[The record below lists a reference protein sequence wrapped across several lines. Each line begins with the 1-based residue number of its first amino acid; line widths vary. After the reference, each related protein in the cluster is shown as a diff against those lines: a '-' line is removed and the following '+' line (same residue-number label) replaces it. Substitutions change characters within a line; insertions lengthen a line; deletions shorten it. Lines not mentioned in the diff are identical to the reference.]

1 MRNRKY
7 FALAG
12 ALAVYIVVLACVHYF
27 TEDAEWNRFCN
38 SYGICINEVCSDFFP
53 DSLAGTQLSGDW
65 IELYNFSDDP
75 IDLGNYYLSDD
86 EDDLYKCSLP
96 AVTLLPGSYYV
107 IHSECEEM
115 TGEEGYLNFGIKA
128 AGETLY
134 LSNRIAVIDVVSV
147 PALEINTTWSRLT
160 DAGREWG
167 ITERTYCFSNNQAKP
182 VPGKTEEP
190 VFSAECGF
198 YEDEFELELRAP
210 SGGRVYYT
218 LDGSEPDEGSMLY
231 EEPILIRDVSEEPNI
246 YAERNDFDP
255 ERIAPPEEPIEKI
268 MIVRAVAID
277 ADGKKSGVVT
287 NSYIVGRE
295 NAAWRRE
302 MYTVS
307 LVSDP
312 YHLFDREEGIYVLG
326 EKYDDEMS
334 VWEDGAAI
342 KDANYQIRGKRS
354 ERPASLEI
362 FDENGTCILEQ
373 EVGIRIRGN
382 MTRHCVQKAFS
393 VYAREMYGGSDTI
406 EGIFEEGKAVHKFF
420 LYTNTDPTKLRDVL
434 IAENLSD
441 RNMATQSLRYCNVFL
456 DGEYWGIYLMEEVYD
471 EYYFENR
478 YGIGADNLQI
488 YEGANPP
495 EVLAYLDSVPDKSE
509 KAVYEKLCE
518 MIDVQSFVDYYA
530 AMLYLNNLDWLNYNA
545 KCYRSI
551 EEGPGEK
558 EDGKWRWAVYDIES
572 TMFEPY
578 VDTFHTGLRMSWQA
592 DPIAQALMEHEAF
605 RERFIVTYMDLYNTI
620 WREDC
625 IWPYIEEKTDN
636 MAASYEMYTERFQ
649 AGVDIDQYHYYL
661 KRFFEQRP
669 EYVFDH
675 LREEFDLS
683 GSPVWLVLLTDQGG
697 EASFRVN
704 TSTVDLPGAWW
715 QGLYFPDYPVE
726 IEVEEVYRGWKFLG
740 WYAENG
746 DLIGSDEKITIDLTE
761 DTNIIYARFTAE

>member
-198 YEDEFELELRAP
+198 YEDEFELELWAP

-218 LDGSEPDEGSMLY
+218 LDGSEPDEGSILY

-268 MIVRAVAID
+268 MIVRAVVID

-295 NAAWRRE
+295 CGMAPGDV
-302 MYTVS
+302 YGFS
-307 LVSDP
+307 
-312 YHLFDREEGIYVLG
+312 
-326 EKYDDEMS
+326 
-334 VWEDGAAI
+334 
-342 KDANYQIRGKRS
+342 
-354 ERPASLEI
+354 
-362 FDENGTCILEQ
+362 
-373 EVGIRIRGN
+373 RIR
-382 MTRHCVQKAFS
+382 S
-393 VYAREMYGGSDTI
+393 
-406 EGIFEEGKAVHKFF
+406 
-420 LYTNTDPTKLRDVL
+420 
-434 IAENLSD
+434 LS
-441 RNMATQSLRYCNVFL
+441 
-456 DGEYWGIYLMEEVYD
+456 
-471 EYYFENR
+471 
-478 YGIGADNLQI
+478 
-488 YEGANPP
+488 
-495 EVLAYLDSVPDKSE
+495 
-509 KAVYEKLCE
+509 
-518 MIDVQSFVDYYA
+518 
-530 AMLYLNNLDWLNYNA
+530 
-545 KCYRSI
+545 
-551 EEGPGEK
+551 
-558 EDGKWRWAVYDIES
+558 
-572 TMFEPY
+572 
-578 VDTFHTGLRMSWQA
+578 
-592 DPIAQALMEHEAF
+592 
-605 RERFIVTYMDLYNTI
+605 FI
-620 WREDC
+620 
-625 IWPYIEEKTDN
+625 
-636 MAASYEMYTERFQ
+636 
-649 AGVDIDQYHYYL
+649 
-661 KRFFEQRP
+661 
-669 EYVFDH
+669 
-675 LREEFDLS
+675 
-683 GSPVWLVLLTDQGG
+683 
-697 EASFRVN
+697 
-704 TSTVDLPGAWW
+704 
-715 QGLYFPDYPVE
+715 
-726 IEVEEVYRGWKFLG
+726 
-740 WYAENG
+740 
-746 DLIGSDEKITIDLTE
+746 
-761 DTNIIYARFTAE
+761 